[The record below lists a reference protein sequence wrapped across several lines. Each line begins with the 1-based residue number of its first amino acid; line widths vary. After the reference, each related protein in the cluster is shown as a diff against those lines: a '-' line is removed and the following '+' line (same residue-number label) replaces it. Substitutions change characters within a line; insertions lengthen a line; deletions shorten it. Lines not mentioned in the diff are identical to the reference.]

1 MWWSATGL
9 NAGKHT
15 VTIKHVGF
23 SGDYANLD
31 FFMYIPRYP
40 PPSLPPYRI
49 LTRRSDPTEEPS
61 KTVPIGAI
69 VGAVVG
75 GVVVLVGLIVL
86 AVFIYRRKRSAKEPE
101 PAPESAKAA
110 GVHNV
115 VLPYKGSQET
125 LSTLDEKVPEEKAV
139 V

>member
-31 FFMYIPRYP
+31 FFMYIP
-40 PPSLPPYRI
+40 
-49 LTRRSDPTEEPS
+49 SDPTEEPS

-69 VGAVVG
+69 VGAAVG